1 VTEQIEMLF
10 EREVDFVADR
20 ISNTVTGP
28 PPEWTLTLATRSAWH
43 ELRLSLLAATRALL
57 PFAVVG
63 LAFVASLRLLPG
75 RTGLV
80 VSGIVVLVTLALGL
94 LRHWLSWEL
103 TGNTRHAWVRALRRI
118 THRTL
123 YLGVSTET
131 ATLWCYES
139 ASALAEVMLSPPSD
153 ALCALSALRPQLGG
167 TVRAAWSNP
176 MQRRIL
182 LLHTTLGAD
191 DFTHAARTIIAEL
204 RNDWG
209 VQEFYVI
216 PPGPEIGPRTAAEVA
231 RLIPWLRRII
241 DGSLD
246 PTDAR

>member
-1 VTEQIEMLF
+1 
-10 EREVDFVADR
+10 
-20 ISNTVTGP
+20 
-28 PPEWTLTLATRSAWH
+28 
-43 ELRLSLLAATRALL
+43 
-57 PFAVVG
+57 
-63 LAFVASLRLLPG
+63 
-75 RTGLV
+75 
-80 VSGIVVLVTLALGL
+80 
-94 LRHWLSWEL
+94 
-103 TGNTRHAWVRALRRI
+103 
-118 THRTL
+118 
-123 YLGVSTET
+123 
-131 ATLWCYES
+131 
-139 ASALAEVMLSPPSD
+139 
-153 ALCALSALRPQLGG
+153 
-167 TVRAAWSNP
+167 